1 MAKRS
6 GAVHVARI
14 VSRYKERE
22 YVSHLLRRT
31 YREGGRVRHETVGN
45 ISHLPAQVIDLVRR
59 ALKGEAF
66 VAASERMQ
74 VVRTAP
80 HGHVAAIAAMA
91 RKLEVPRLLGPDC
104 KDRDLVLA
112 LVIARICRPG
122 SKLATTRWWQDT
134 TMAEDL
140 DISEATT
147 DDVYAAMDW
156 LGARQARIESAL
168 ARRHLKAGDLALYD
182 LSSSYYEGRCCPLA
196 SLGFPRDRKRG
207 IPQINYGLLTDRDGR
222 PISIEVFAGNTAD
235 PTALM
240 AVADKL
246 KGRFGLEHV
255 VMVGDRG
262 MITQARIDALKELG
276 GIAWITAMR
285 APQIQALADAG
296 AIQMSLFDDANL
308 AEISH
313 PDYPGERLVCCKNP
327 LVAAE
332 RKRKRAEL
340 LDATEKELKKI
351 ADATTRARQPLR
363 GKDNIGIRVGK
374 VINKHKVGKHFE
386 LDIHDDSLG
395 FSRRREGI
403 DREAALDGVYVVR
416 TNVAADNLKV
426 SEVVEAYKRLA
437 CVEQDF
443 RSLKSVDLELR
454 PIRHRLKERVEAHA
468 LICMLAEYIVWHLR
482 KAWSPLT
489 FTDEAPPPRDDPVA
503 AAERSAAA
511 HQKSSRRR
519 TSDGEPAHSFSTLLD
534 HLGAIARADV
544 RVIDADDRAV
554 FQQLPTELTT
564 TQRKAFELIGVP
576 LPLRVA

>member
-14 VSRYKERE
+14 VSRYKDQE
-22 YVSHLLRRT
+22 YVSHLLRRS
-31 YREGGRVRHETVGN
+31 YRDGPQVRHETVGN
-45 ISHLPAQVIDLVRR
+45 ISHLPDRVIDMVRR
-59 ALKGEAF
+59 ALQGETF

-74 VVRTAP
+74 VLRTTP

-91 RKLEVPRLLGPDC
+91 RKLEVPKLLGPAC
-104 KDRDLVLA
+104 KERDLALA
-112 LVIARICRPG
+112 LVIARVCRPG

-134 TMAEDL
+134 TIAEDL
-140 DISEATT
+140 GISEATT

-156 LGARQARIESAL
+156 LQARQARVESAL
-168 ARRHLKAGDLALYD
+168 ARRHLRAGDLALYD
-182 LSSSYYEGRCCPLA
+182 LSSSHYEGRCCPLA
-196 SLGFPRDRKRG
+196 TLGYPRDHRRG
-207 IPQINYGLLTDRDGR
+207 IPQINYGLLTDKEGR

-240 AVADKL
+240 AAADKL
-246 KGRFGLEHV
+246 KRRFGLEHV

-276 GIAWITAMR
+276 GISWITALR
-285 APQIQALADAG
+285 APQIQALAAAG
-296 AIQMSLFDDANL
+296 AIQMSLFDDTNL

-313 PDYPGERLVCCKNP
+313 PDYPGERLVCCRNP

-340 LDATEKELKKI
+340 LDATEKELQKI
-351 ADATTRARQPLR
+351 ADATTRAKQPLR
-363 GKDNIGIRVGK
+363 GKDKIGIRVGK

-386 LDIHDDSLG
+386 LDIQNDSFG
-395 FSRRREGI
+395 FSRRQERI
-403 DREAALDGVYVVR
+403 DRETALDGVYVVR
-416 TNVAADNLKV
+416 TSVVVGDLKAP
-426 SEVVEAYKRLA
+426 EVVEAYKRLA
-437 CVEQDF
+437 YVEQDF

-482 KAWSPLT
+482 KAWSPLM
-489 FTDEAPPPRDDPVA
+489 FTDEAPPPRKDPVA
-503 AAERSAAA
+503 PAKRSASAN
-511 HQKSSRRR
+511 QKASRRR
-519 TSDGEPAHSFSTLLD
+519 TSDGEPVHSFSTLLH
-534 HLGAIARADV
+534 HLGAIARSDV
-544 RVIDADDRAV
+544 RVLDAGDRAL
-554 FQQLPTELTT
+554 FQQLPTELTSV
-564 TQRKAFELIGVP
+564 QRKAFELIGVP